1 MCAQFRE
8 MDNNG
13 NSFVQVKKNVFT
25 FVNRVRR
32 NESEIN

>member
-13 NSFVQVKKNVFT
+13 NPFVQVKKNIYLHLSTKYVEM
-25 FVNRVRR
+25 NLK
-32 NESEIN
+32 